1 MLQQARKIIRPNI
14 FDRLDLRFYL
24 AERRVAE
31 QRGRYIA
38 AFLSTSTK
46 GLELLVGPVAFD
58 AKGGEIIRVCL
69 ENSFACFGLQD
80 QIIQIFAFSIGNGSF
95 FARE

>member
-1 MLQQARKIIRPNI
+1 MLQQARKITRPNI
-14 FDRLDLRFYL
+14 FDRLDLRLYL
-24 AERRVAE
+24 VERRIAY
-31 QRGRYIA
+31 QKGRDIV

-69 ENSFACFGLQD
+69 ENSFTCFGLQD

-95 FARE
+95 FGRE